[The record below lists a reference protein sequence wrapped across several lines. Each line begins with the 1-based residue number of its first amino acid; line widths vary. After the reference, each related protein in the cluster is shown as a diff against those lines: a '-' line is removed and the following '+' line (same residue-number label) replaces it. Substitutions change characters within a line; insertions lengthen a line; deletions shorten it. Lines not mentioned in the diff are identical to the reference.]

1 MQIRLCPE
9 LHTLEGLSTDQVVE
23 AVVAGFRS
31 QTRVLGGVILV
42 MLRSGDTPHSAPA
55 SDK

>member
-1 MQIRLCPE
+1 MQIRFCPE

-31 QTRVLGGVILV
+31 QTRVLGGLILV
-42 MLRSGDTPHSAPA
+42 MLRSGDTPHCAPA